1 LFTAQCSE
9 LTFLGGFDF
18 VVFPEYLYEVELRMD
33 ANFAE
38 QVSAAHIRIKKDIRR
53 TPLEFSAPLGE
64 VFGSSI
70 SVKWDN
76 QQITGS
82 FKFRG
87 ALNKLRSLSEVE
99 KRKGVVSASTGNH
112 GLAISHACGLENGPL
127 TLFLPENASPAK
139 IEKIKKYPVALKFFG
154 LDCEKAERHARL
166 FARENGLVYVS
177 PYNDSDI
184 VYGQGTA
191 GLELYEDLP
200 GTEVVLVPVGGGGLI
215 AGIAGYL
222 KSRNPRILVYGV
234 EPENS
239 RFMKASL
246 EAGKL
251 IEIVEKKTI
260 ADGVAGGIE
269 PGSITFP
276 LCQKYVD
283 DIVLVKEWM
292 IKKAMGLFFAH
303 HRQVIEGAGALP
315 LAAVIAR
322 PGKFRD
328 RKIVLVV
335 SGGNIGAEL
344 FWKIVPAAKT

>member
-1 LFTAQCSE
+1 MA
-9 LTFLGGFDF
+9 LGAFDF
-18 VVFPEYLYEVELRMD
+18 VDLLEYLYEVELRMD

-38 QVSAAHIRIKKDIRR
+38 RVSAAHIRIKKDIRR
-53 TPLEFSAPLGE
+53 TPWESSALLCAT
-64 VFGSSI
+64 FGANI
-70 SVKWDN
+70 FVKWEN

-87 ALNKLRSLSEVE
+87 ALNRLRTLTDAE

-112 GLAISHACGLENGPL
+112 GLAISHACGLENVAL
-127 TLFLPENASPAK
+127 NLFLPENASPAK
-139 IEKIKKYPVALKFFG
+139 IEKIKKYPVALNFFG
-154 LDCEKAERHARL
+154 LDCEKAERRARL
-166 FARENGLVYVS
+166 YARENGLVYVS

-191 GLELYEDLP
+191 GLELFEDLP
-200 GTEVVLVPVGGGGLI
+200 TTEVVLVAIGGGGLI

-222 KSRNPRILVYGV
+222 KSRNPRILAYGV
-234 EPENS
+234 QPENS
-239 RFMKASL
+239 RCMKASL
-246 EAGKL
+246 EAGK
-251 IEIVEKKTI
+251 IVEIEQKKTL

-283 DIVLVKEWM
+283 DIILVKEAM
-292 IKKAMGLFFAH
+292 IKKAMGLFFTH
-303 HRQVIEGAGALP
+303 HGQVIEGAGALP

-328 RKIVLVV
+328 RKIALVV

-344 FWKIVPAAKT
+344 FRKIVPAAKIS